1 MWIDVKI
8 PYEPQERLADAY
20 NRAMATSQATWVLL
34 LDHDVY
40 VALNPLWYDVCLG
53 IVERLGRSRVGLIT
67 CRECGNYDDYDV
79 RLCHYVKHAK
89 KEYKQGLRLR
99 QITRVEEVAGYFM
112 LINHH
117 AWKITQFRSIGKG
130 VNKVDHDFAR
140 RLMEKKYELYMID
153 GLWVYHR
160 RGVRKLR
167 GEWKQIP
174 SLI

>member
-8 PYEPQERLADAY
+8 PYEPQERLAEAY
-20 NRAMATSQATWVLL
+20 NRAMATSQAAWVLL

-40 VALNPLWYDVCLG
+40 VALNPLWYDICLQT
-53 IVERLGRSRVGLIT
+53 IEQLSNQPVGLIT

-79 RLCHYVKHAK
+79 RLNHYVEHAK
-89 KEYKQGLRLR
+89 EEYEQGLRLR
-99 QITRVEEVAGYFM
+99 RIERPEEVAGYFM
-112 LINHH
+112 LVNHR
-117 AWKITQFRSIGKG
+117 AWMISQFRGVGKG

-140 RLMEKKYELYMID
+140 RLIEKNYKLYMIE

-167 GEWKQIP
+167 GEWEKVLQQ
-174 SLI
+174 